1 MPQKFPDAPNRHTN
15 RIQLFINNNKEPPVI
30 PQPPPIIQSEKIPEF
45 RYNTILV
52 VCDQL
57 LNFKNIP
64 EEILKIMPGYQ
75 AFKTLGIQF
84 NNIYNNRQDCSP
96 SRGSF
101 VTSQLNVN
109 ISDNIDQSWQY
120 LYNPQ
125 LDTTFDTIG
134 KSMKRNGY
142 ETVWYGKNHWVS
154 SIAPNVNVV
163 PAFNTNTRG
172 CLRDYGYDI
181 YNTFG
186 DTYYYNNEGIFSDNS
201 IFELKVNYD
210 NDNVDF
216 VDSTGKYIGAIPYL
230 KARSTNDK
238 AFHLELHLENPHDTQ
253 HFWQNFAQKPAKSQ
267 VQFWAPYINEQIA
280 LLKSQGIDVSNPYDF
295 SDNFPDAYVQNPNLI
310 KNYFEKI
317 FEIYRTS
324 TDTLPFKE
332 SYTQDYVL
340 DPSSN
345 NSQFPYFIGVMAS
358 LEGNTSIPSN
368 KDDIMSWKNLINNYY
383 GLLIESD
390 NYIYRLF
397 LLLQKSNMLKTT
409 SVAIISDHGDMMSSH
424 GMKQKGYH
432 FENSC
437 NVACL
442 IYSPYIPLRLRGSQ
456 SDVLGSLLDIAPTI
470 ETLGN
475 IRQNKSDK
483 FLGKSLLNWEI
494 NNLVPRISRLQD
506 EPVFNIYT
514 AWMTYLTYFSFK
526 SWTQENPDNS
536 ILPAFNSSN
545 FFNYQSFFVMTIDY
559 IGGKKYK
566 LARYYNFIE
575 VLAYN
580 WLFNEKLNILQL
592 TANDIKTSLTNSEI
606 NLPLLINSIEQVSNL
621 INDYFSTNTWNFKTY
636 YNYVIDNTNVND
648 NLIQVLALIPIIN
661 ITIDNTKYS
670 HKIPGYYNNTNTYTD
685 TIYYNFNAYYNDFN
699 DNYYFFMYNL
709 DEDPNELTNLLDKG
723 YSERQTTDVLNIAS
737 LMNDKLN
744 LLIDK
749 YKIVLFDFVIPSPV
763 FNSLALN
770 LKIHKDVINK
780 NNSSKYESC
789 FGLNK
794 TDGDKITQPYY
805 NNILD
810 MLNSIT
816 TNSFNT

>member
-15 RIQLFINNNKEPPVI
+15 RVQLFRNNNREPPVI
-30 PQPPPIIQSEKIPEF
+30 PQPPPILQSEKIPEF

-57 LNFKNIP
+57 INYKNIP
-64 EEILKIMPGYQ
+64 NEILRLMPGYQ

-84 NNIYNNRQDCSP
+84 DNIYNNRQDCSP

-101 VTSQLNVN
+101 ATSQLNVN

-125 LDTTFDTIG
+125 LDTSFDTIG

-154 SIAPNVNVV
+154 SIAPSVNSV

-172 CLRDYGYDI
+172 CLREYGYDI

-210 NDNVDF
+210 NNNVDF

-253 HFWQNFAQKPAKSQ
+253 HFWQNFAQIPAKSQ
-267 VQFWAPYINEQIA
+267 IQLWSPYINEQIA
-280 LLKSQGIDVSNPYDF
+280 LLKSQGLDVSNPFNF
-295 SDNFPDAYVQNPNLI
+295 SDSFPDATIQNPNLVR
-310 KNYFEKI
+310 NYFEKV
-317 FEIYRTS
+317 FDIYRTS

-345 NSQFPYFIGVMAS
+345 NSQFPYFLGIMAN
-358 LEGNTSIPSN
+358 LEANTTIPTD

-390 NYIYRLF
+390 NYIYKLF
-397 LLLQKSNMLKTT
+397 LLLRNSNMLRTT

-424 GMKQKGYH
+424 GMKQKGCH

-442 IYSPYIPLRLRGSQ
+442 IYSPHIPLRLRGTRSN
-456 SDVLGSLLDIAPTI
+456 VLGSLLDIAPTI
-470 ETLGN
+470 ETLAN
-475 IRQNKSDK
+475 IIQTKSDR

-494 NNLVPRISRLQD
+494 NSLVPRLQD

-514 AWMTYLTYFSFK
+514 TWMTYLTYFSFK

-559 IGGKKYK
+559 IEGKKYK
-566 LARYYNFIE
+566 LAKYFNFIE
-575 VLAYN
+575 VLEYQ
-580 WLFNEKLNILQL
+580 WLFDERLNKLQV
-592 TANDIKTSLTNSEI
+592 TAANMKASLTGSEI
-606 NLPLLINSIEQVSNL
+606 NLPLLKNDIEQASNL
-621 INDYFSTNTWNFKTY
+621 IDSYFTTNTWNFKTY
-636 YNYVIDNTNVND
+636 YKYIVDNTDAND
-648 NLIQVLALIPIIN
+648 NLILVLALIPTIN
-661 ITIDNTKYS
+661 ITIDNVKYS
-670 HKIPGYYNNTNTYTD
+670 HKMPGYYNKTSTYTD
-685 TIYYNFNAYYNDFN
+685 TIYSNFNAFYNDPD
-699 DNYYFFMYNL
+699 DNFYFFMYNL
-709 DEDPNELTNLLDKG
+709 DEDPNEITNLLDKG
-723 YSERQTTDVLNIAS
+723 YPDRQSQEVLNIAS
-737 LMNDKLN
+737 IMSEKIN
-744 LLIDK
+744 LLTEK
-749 YKIVLFDFVIPSPV
+749 YKMVYFDFIIPTPI
-763 FNSLALN
+763 FYSLALN
-770 LKIHKDVINK
+770 LKIHKNVINK
-780 NNSSKYESC
+780 ANATKYDSC

-794 TDGDKITQPYY
+794 TDGDKMTQPYY
-805 NNILD
+805 NKILD
-810 MLNSIT
+810 TLKNVDME
-816 TNSFNT
+816 SFNN

>member
-1 MPQKFPDAPNRHTN
+1 
-15 RIQLFINNNKEPPVI
+15 
-30 PQPPPIIQSEKIPEF
+30 
-45 RYNTILV
+45 
-52 VCDQL
+52 
-57 LNFKNIP
+57 
-64 EEILKIMPGYQ
+64 
-75 AFKTLGIQF
+75 
-84 NNIYNNRQDCSP
+84 
-96 SRGSF
+96 
-101 VTSQLNVN
+101 
-109 ISDNIDQSWQY
+109 
-120 LYNPQ
+120 
-125 LDTTFDTIG
+125 
-134 KSMKRNGY
+134 
-142 ETVWYGKNHWVS
+142 
-154 SIAPNVNVV
+154 
-163 PAFNTNTRG
+163 
-172 CLRDYGYDI
+172 
-181 YNTFG
+181 
-186 DTYYYNNEGIFSDNS
+186 
-201 IFELKVNYD
+201 
-210 NDNVDF
+210 
-216 VDSTGKYIGAIPYL
+216 
-230 KARSTNDK
+230 
-238 AFHLELHLENPHDTQ
+238 
-253 HFWQNFAQKPAKSQ
+253 
-267 VQFWAPYINEQIA
+267 
-280 LLKSQGIDVSNPYDF
+280 
-295 SDNFPDAYVQNPNLI
+295 
-310 KNYFEKI
+310 
-317 FEIYRTS
+317 
-324 TDTLPFKE
+324 
-332 SYTQDYVL
+332 
-340 DPSSN
+340 
-345 NSQFPYFIGVMAS
+345 MAS
-358 LEGNTSIPSN
+358 LETNTTIPSN

-442 IYSPYIPLRLRGSQ
+442 IYSPYIPLRLRGSR
-456 SDVLGSLLDIAPTI
+456 SNVLGSLLDIAPTI
-470 ETLGN
+470 ETLAN
-475 IRQNKSDK
+475 IRQTKSDQ

-494 NNLVPRISRLQD
+494 NNLVPRLKD

-514 AWMTYLTYFSFK
+514 AWMTYLSYFSFK
-526 SWTQENPDNS
+526 SWTQDNPDNS

-592 TANDIKTSLTNSEI
+592 TATNIKTSLTDSEI
-606 NLPLLINSIEQVSNL
+606 NLPLLMSNIQQVSNL
-621 INDYFSTNTWNFKTY
+621 IDSYFTTNTWNFKTY

-661 ITIDNTKYS
+661 ITIDNMKYS

-770 LKIHKDVINK
+770 LKIHTDVINK

-794 TDGDKITQPYY
+794 TDGDKMTQPYY

-816 TNSFNT
+816 TDSFNT

>member
-30 PQPPPIIQSEKIPEF
+30 PQPPPIIQPEKLPEF
-45 RYNTILV
+45 MYNTILV

-606 NLPLLINSIEQVSNL
+606 NLPLLINSIEQASNL
-621 INDYFSTNTWNFKTY
+621 IDSYFTTNTWNFKTY

>member
-1 MPQKFPDAPNRHTN
+1 MPQKFPDAPNKHTN
-15 RIQLFINNNKEPPVI
+15 RVQLFRNNNREPPVI
-30 PQPPPIIQSEKIPEF
+30 PQLQSILESEKIPEF

-64 EEILKIMPGYQ
+64 AEILKLMPGYQ

-84 NNIYNNRQDCSP
+84 DNIYNNRQDCSP

-125 LDTTFDTIG
+125 LATTFDTIG

-154 SIAPNVNVV
+154 SIAPSVTSV

-230 KARSTNDK
+230 KARSKNDK

-253 HFWQNFAQKPAKSQ
+253 HFWQNFAQIPAKSQ
-267 VQFWAPYINEQIA
+267 IQLWAPYINEQIA
-280 LLKSQGIDVSNPYDF
+280 LLKSQGLDVSNPFNF
-295 SDNFPDAYVQNPNLI
+295 SDSFPDATIQNPNLI

-345 NSQFPYFIGVMAS
+345 NSQFPYFIGMMSS
-358 LEGNTSIPSN
+358 LQGNTTIPTD

-390 NYIYRLF
+390 NYIYKLF
-397 LLLQKSNMLKTT
+397 LLLKNSNMLRTT

-442 IYSPYIPLRLRGSQ
+442 IYSPYIPLRLRGSR
-456 SDVLGSLLDIAPTI
+456 SNVLGSLLDIAPTI
-470 ETLGN
+470 ETLAN
-475 IRQNKSDK
+475 IRQTKSDR

-494 NNLVPRISRLQD
+494 NSLIPRVQD

-514 AWMTYLTYFSFK
+514 AWMSYLTYFSFK
-526 SWTQENPDNS
+526 SWTKENPDNS

-545 FFNYQSFFVMTIDY
+545 FYNYQAFFVMTIDY
-559 IGGKKYK
+559 IEGKKYK
-566 LARYYNFIE
+566 LAKYFNFIE
-575 VLAYN
+575 VLEYQ
-580 WLFNEKLNILQL
+580 WLFDERLNKLQVTAANMKTGL
-592 TANDIKTSLTNSEI
+592 TDSDI
-606 NLPLLINSIEQVSNL
+606 NLPLLISDIEHTSNL
-621 INDYFSTNTWNFKTY
+621 IDSYFTTNTWSFKTY
-636 YNYVIDNTNVND
+636 YKYIVDNTDAND
-648 NLIQVLALIPIIN
+648 NLILVLALIPIIN
-661 ITIDNTKYS
+661 ITIDKIKYS
-670 HKIPGYYNNTNTYTD
+670 CKMPGYYNKTSTYTD
-685 TIYYNFNAYYNDFN
+685 TIYSNFNAFYNDPD
-699 DNYYFFMYNL
+699 DNFYFFMYNL
-709 DEDPNELTNLLDKG
+709 DEDPNELTNLLDKA
-723 YSERQTTDVLNIAS
+723 YPERQTTDVLNKAS
-737 LMNDKLN
+737 LMSEKIN
-744 LLIDK
+744 LLTEK
-749 YKIVLFDFVIPSPV
+749 YQMVYFDFIIPTPV
-763 FNSLALN
+763 FYSLALN
-770 LKIHKDVINK
+770 LKIHKDKIDEVNA
-780 NNSSKYESC
+780 SKYESC

-794 TDGDKITQPYY
+794 TDGDKMTQPYY
-805 NNILD
+805 DKILS
-810 MLNSIT
+810 MLNSIS
-816 TNSFNT
+816 TNSFNV

>member
-1 MPQKFPDAPNRHTN
+1 MPQKFPDTPNRHTN
-15 RIQLFINNNKEPPVI
+15 RIQLFRNNNREPPVI
-30 PQPPPIIQSEKIPEF
+30 PQLPSILQSEKIPEF

-64 EEILKIMPGYQ
+64 AEILQLMPGYQ
-75 AFKTLGIQF
+75 AFKSLGIQF
-84 NNIYNNRQDCSP
+84 DNIYNNRQDCSP

-101 VTSQLNVN
+101 ATSQLNVN
-109 ISDNIDQSWQY
+109 ISDNIDQSWQH

-125 LDTTFDTIG
+125 LDTSFDTIG

-280 LLKSQGIDVSNPYDF
+280 LLKSQGLDVSNPYDF
-295 SDNFPDAYVQNPNLI
+295 SDNFPDATIQNPNLI

-317 FEIYRTS
+317 FEIYKTN
-324 TDTLPFKE
+324 TNTLPFKE

-358 LEGNTSIPSN
+358 LETNTTIPSN

-442 IYSPYIPLRLRGSQ
+442 IYSPYIPLRLRGSR
-456 SDVLGSLLDIAPTI
+456 SNVLGSLLDIAPTI
-470 ETLGN
+470 ETLAN
-475 IRQNKSDK
+475 IRQTKSDQ

-494 NNLVPRISRLQD
+494 NNLVPRLQD

-514 AWMTYLTYFSFK
+514 AWMTYLSYFSFK
-526 SWTQENPDNS
+526 SWTQDNPDNS

-606 NLPLLINSIEQVSNL
+606 NLPLLINSIKQASNL
-621 INDYFSTNTWNFKTY
+621 IDSYFTTNTWNFKTY

-648 NLIQVLALIPIIN
+648 NLIQVLSLIPIIN
-661 ITIDNTKYS
+661 ITIDNMKYS

-723 YSERQTTDVLNIAS
+723 YPSRQTTDVLNIAS

-749 YKIVLFDFVIPSPV
+749 YKIVLFDFVIPMPI
-763 FNSLALN
+763 FYSLALN
-770 LKIHKDVINK
+770 LKIYNNKINK
-780 NNSSKYESC
+780 VNASKYESC

-794 TDGDKITQPYY
+794 TDGDKMTQPYY

-816 TNSFNT
+816 TD